1 VSLSSYVVMRKEIL
15 SQMNTLKTE
24 IRDFIIRNY
33 CFNQSALL
41 SDDTSLME
49 SGLVDSTG
57 VLELVSFLEETY
69 CLAVAAEDLVPEN
82 LDSVNSLVSFVFKK
96 VGTAA
101 PHNPNGVDPD
111 VDRSTQSD
119 QVSDPA
125 VI

>member
-1 VSLSSYVVMRKEIL
+1 MRKEIL